1 MSTSS
6 ANATGRVAGKVAI
19 VTGGARGQ
27 GESHAEL
34 LAREGASVLLTDV
47 LDEEG
52 EAVAARLT
60 GEGLQAAYRRLDVA
74 DAAQWDAAVAAAE
87 EQFGP
92 VTVLVNN
99 AGVGSKSGIET
110 CTDEEWARVVG
121 ICQTGVFYGMRAV
134 APSMKGAK
142 TGSIINISSQWAHTG
157 GEADYAVA
165 YVAAKAAVL
174 GLTRN
179 AALTLG
185 PHGIRAN
192 SISPGMID
200 TAMLGNPAY
209 VLPWIERAPL
219 RRAGQPHEVSH
230 AVLYL
235 ASDESGYTT
244 GTDLMIDGG
253 LEVI

>member
-6 ANATGRVAGKVAI
+6 TTATGRVAGKVAI

-27 GESHAEL
+27 GESHAEPP
-34 LAREGASVLLTDV
+34 AREGASVLLTDV

-52 EAVAARLT
+52 EAVAARLPVRGCRPPT
-60 GEGLQAAYRRLDVA
+60 SASTSRTPPSGLPPS
-74 DAAQWDAAVAAAE
+74 AAAE
-87 EQFGP
+87 TRFGP

-99 AGVGSKSGIET
+99 AGVGSKSGIES

-134 APSMKGAK
+134 ASGMRGAK

-200 TAMLGNPAY
+200 TAMLGIRRTSCRGSRRHRCAAPASRTRSRTRWSTR
-209 VLPWIERAPL
+209 PPTSRA
-219 RRAGQPHEVSH
+219 
-230 AVLYL
+230 
-235 ASDESGYTT
+235 T
-244 GTDLMIDGG
+244 
-253 LEVI
+253 